1 MTKPNFDAIF
11 NALYGLRP
19 TRRVVFRKATAYDP
33 ATSTI
38 TFAPGREIAAKIWD
52 KPRTFDFQ
60 RGAIV
65 TDDRTSIVIWFR
77 DWFNRPDDSCTPAEL
92 AQMIADAKGQIR
104 EGDAERYSIWEVDG
118 IKMKVQS
125 HSLIQR
131 PDGRVYSIRLW
142 LTAAQ

>member
-1 MTKPNFDAIF
+1 MPDFNSIF
-11 NALYGLRP
+11 NTIKSLRP
-19 TRRVVFRKATAYDP
+19 ERAVTFRRATAFDP

-60 RGAIV
+60 RGAVV

-77 DWFNRPDDSCTPAEL
+77 DWFNRADDSFTAAEL
-92 AQMIADAKGQIR
+92 TQMIADAKGQVR

-118 IKMKVQS
+118 IKMKVES

-131 PDGRVYSIRLW
+131 PDGVLYSIRLW
-142 LTAAQ
+142 LVAAQ